1 MRILLATLFAFW
13 SCLLL
18 GQVGP
23 CDQVQAGFSAQV
35 NGAVVQFSN
44 TTIGTGDGT
53 LFFWNFGDGTTSQDP
68 QPTHDYG
75 LYGSYE
81 VCLTVVTIVQGPNGQ
96 PITCDDDYCQLVQAG
111 PVPICSPDFLVAM
124 DAQPQANGLV
134 TFIATSTFQN
144 TNFIWYFGDG
154 AQAFGPTANHT
165 YAEDGTYGVCVMGW
179 YFNEATQDTCWIED
193 CEPVEVSGT
202 PCNGLESCFV
212 TNDLGDGMY
221 FFDNCSAQG
230 GIAQY
235 FWDFGDGTSSTA
247 VNAEHLYELPGVYS
261 VCLVVYEGNCVDSTC
276 TTITIAGPC
285 DPLAANFGWS
295 LAGAQAEF
303 DNVTVPVGLS
313 TTWLWNF
320 GDGSSSTENSP
331 SHLYTAPGA
340 YQACLTAT
348 SLLEGGY
355 LCTDTYCVTVVVQGG
370 SPCQTLQADFG
381 SFTQGLGVELVNSS
395 FGLGFQTSYFW
406 TFGDGQSSA
415 APSPAHV
422 YDVPGTYQVC
432 LTVIS
437 LYNSPGGTITCQD
450 IYCAPVVILGD
461 QPCDPNFAVELAWN
475 AGPNNTVFLTGG
487 SNRPNTNFIWYLG
500 DGSEAYG
507 SSVSHTYA
515 EGGNYTVCLAGW
527 YFNEAT
533 SDSCWAEDCAI
544 ITVGGGNPCESLQAC
559 FVTNELGNGGYF
571 FDNCTGGPLGTQ
583 YFWSFGDGATSSGT
597 NVDHQYSEP
606 GTYEVCLTAFG
617 QLCSDTTCTMVTVFG
632 DEPCDPNFAVELGW
646 NAGLNNTVFLS
657 GSSNVPETYFIWYLG
672 DGSEAYG
679 TSVTHTYAQPGTY
692 TVCMAGWYNNIFSG
706 DSCWAEDC
714 AIITVG
720 GGNPCD
726 SLLACFEPLTLP
738 NNIIY
743 FENCS
748 SAPAG
753 ATYFWDFGDGDTF
766 TGPLIEHIYQPG
778 TYTACLV
785 VTWENCVDSTCATF
799 TVGGG
804 DFCDGLQAC
813 FQPEPFENGVYF
825 FSNCS
830 QPLPIAIPVSYFWNF
845 GDGSTSTNAQ
855 PDHAFAPGTY
865 TICLTVTQGDCV
877 DTTCVT
883 ISVGGGLPCDQHQA
897 DFTTTSD
904 GLAILFT
911 STSTGTGPNT
921 EYFWSFGDGAVA
933 GGPNPVHDYAVQG
946 VYEVCL
952 VISTVWE
959 AFPGQPVTF
968 CQDSV
973 CYTVDV
979 GFNDFCDQLQA
990 CFLPLPF
997 ENGAYLFENCSQ
1009 VLPIDIPAY
1018 AYWDFGDG
1026 ATSTEWVPTHA
1037 FAPGIYSVCLT
1048 VVHGE
1053 CVDTTCT
1060 TITVSGGPGCDP
1072 NYTASFTYTVQNNA
1086 VIFQADFDTPTLG
1099 VVWTFPGGDQA
1110 YEPVHTQ
1117 LFEPP
1122 GPFEVCLS
1130 TWYWSEQTQDSCWAH
1145 TCQLIDP
1152 FNTSTAVDENG
1163 SDPLRIYPVP
1173 AHDRITIEGTVQ
1185 GTAVQLF
1192 SADGRLIST
1201 TRSTSDMHQV
1211 DVHGLAPGAYVLTV
1225 EQDGARTHHRVVVE

>member
-1 MRILLATLFAFW
+1 MRILLATLFTFW
-13 SCLLL
+13 SCLLV
-18 GQVGP
+18 GQIGP

-53 LFFWNFGDGTTSQDP
+53 LFFWNFGDGITSQDP

-75 LYGSYE
+75 LYGTYE
-81 VCLTVVTIVQGPNGQ
+81 VCLTVVTIVEGPNGQ

-111 PVPICSPDFLVAM
+111 PVPICSPNFLVAM
-124 DAQPQANGLV
+124 DAQPQGNGLV
-134 TFIATSTFQN
+134 TFIATSTFLN

-154 AQAFGPTANHT
+154 SQAYGPAANHQ
-165 YAEDGTYGVCVMGW
+165 YAQDGTYGVCVTGW
-179 YFNEATQDTCWIED
+179 YYNEASQDTCWIED

-202 PCNGLESCFV
+202 PCNGLEACFV

-230 GIAQY
+230 GSAQY
-235 FWDFGDGTSSTA
+235 FWDFGDGTSSTV
-247 VNAEHLYELPGVYS
+247 VNAEHLYEMPGVYS

-285 DPLAANFGWS
+285 NSLAANFGWS

-331 SHLYTAPGA
+331 SHLYTAPGT

-370 SPCQTLQADFG
+370 SLCQTLQADFG
-381 SFTQGLGVELVNSS
+381 AFTQGLGVELVNSS

-406 TFGDGQSSA
+406 TFGDGQSST
-415 APSPAHV
+415 APSPSHV

-437 LYNSPGGTITCQD
+437 LYTSPGGTITCQD

-507 SSVSHTYA
+507 SSVSHTYG
-515 EGGNYTVCLAGW
+515 ESGNYTVCLAGW
-527 YFNEAT
+527 YLNEVT
-533 SDSCWAEDCAI
+533 SDSCWTEDCAI
-544 ITVGGGNPCESLQAC
+544 ITVGGGNPCEPLQ
-559 FVTNELGNGGYF
+559 
-571 FDNCTGGPLGTQ
+571 
-583 YFWSFGDGATSSGT
+583 
-597 NVDHQYSEP
+597 
-606 GTYEVCLTAFG
+606 
-617 QLCSDTTCTMVTVFG
+617 
-632 DEPCDPNFAVELGW
+632 
-646 NAGLNNTVFLS
+646 
-657 GSSNVPETYFIWYLG
+657 
-672 DGSEAYG
+672 
-679 TSVTHTYAQPGTY
+679 
-692 TVCMAGWYNNIFSG
+692 
-706 DSCWAEDC
+706 
-714 AIITVG
+714 
-720 GGNPCD
+720 
-726 SLLACFEPLTLP
+726 ACFEPLPLP

-748 SAPAG
+748 TAPEG

-766 TGPLIEHIYQPG
+766 TGPLIEHVYQPG

-785 VTWENCVDSTCATF
+785 VTWENCVDSTCATI

-804 DFCDGLQAC
+804 EFCDGLQAC
-813 FQPEPFENGVYF
+813 FQPEPFENGAFF

-830 QPLPIAIPVSYFWNF
+830 QSLPIAIPVSYFWNF
-845 GDGSTSTNAQ
+845 GDGSTSTNPQ

-865 TICLTVTQGDCV
+865 TVCLTVTQGDCV
-877 DTTCVT
+877 DTTCVAIT
-883 ISVGGGLPCDQHQA
+883 VGGGSPCDQHQA

-904 GLAILFT
+904 GLAIQFT

-921 EYFWSFGDGAVA
+921 EYLWSFGDGSVA
-933 GGPNPVHDYAVQG
+933 GGANPVHDYAVQG

-952 VISTVWE
+952 IISTVWE
-959 AFPGQPVTF
+959 AFPGQPVVF

-997 ENGAYLFENCSQ
+997 ENGAFLFENCSQ
-1009 VLPIDIPAY
+1009 VLPIDIPWQAF
-1018 AYWDFGDG
+1018 WDFGDG
-1026 ATSTEWVPTHA
+1026 ATSTEWAPAHA

-1060 TITVSGGPGCDP
+1060 TITVTGGPGCDP
-1072 NYTASFTYTVQNNA
+1072 DYTASFTYTVQNN
-1086 VIFQADFDTPTLG
+1086 VVVFQANFDTPTLG

-1110 YEPVHTQ
+1110 YEPVHTH

-1152 FNTSTAVDENG
+1152 FNTTTAVDEN
-1163 SDPLRIYPVP
+1163 STDALRIYPVP
-1173 AHDRITIEGTVQ
+1173 AHDRVTIEGLVQ

-1201 TRSTSDMHQV
+1201 TRSTSNVHQV

-1225 EQDGARTHHRVVVE
+1225 EQDGARVHRRVVVE